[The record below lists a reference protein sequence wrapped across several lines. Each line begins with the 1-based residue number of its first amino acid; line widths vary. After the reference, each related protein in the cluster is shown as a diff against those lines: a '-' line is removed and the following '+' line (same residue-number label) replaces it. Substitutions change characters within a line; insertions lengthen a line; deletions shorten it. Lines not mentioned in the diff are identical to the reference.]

1 MAPMKPISPAA
12 KERRRVNALLNLE
25 RRKPVS
31 EYKRTMAQKEI
42 QHLRSILKEE
52 V

>member
-1 MAPMKPISPAA
+1 MKPVSPAA
-12 KERRRVNALLNLE
+12 KERRRVNALLNQE

-42 QHLRSILKEE
+42 QHLRSILNDKE
-52 V
+52 